1 MYGNILL
8 YHDAINNDSILKD
21 KFLDDYN
28 DSRTILKK
36 MRSNIKVSPN
46 ILANSIGINILY
58 QNKIASNEVSKL
70 PTNTRWSDCLELL
83 NILYEEYNWIESES
97 QGRNSMIKSREQL
110 KYYAVIM
117 EAWIHAKPLK
127 VIIKK
132 TIDYYHNNGNVRN
145 FYIRE
150 NGKLNAVKFDKNN
163 DFYINELIN
172 QVVSDIE
179 NVIRYKIK
187 SYVSNYQSLLD
198 SKTNDKVELIDW
210 ESYIEYGTTDKTTIE
225 IQNLGFSRNLAIF
238 LKENYTSVLIT
249 DEVNSISNIDQDK
262 LRKIINK
269 NKFKLEYNELST
281 LLGWEK

>member
-1 MYGNILL
+1 ML
-8 YHDAINNDSILKD
+8 
-21 KFLDDYN
+21 
-28 DSRTILKK
+28 
-36 MRSNIKVSPN
+36 PN
-46 ILANSIGINILY
+46 
-58 QNKIASNEVSKL
+58 
-70 PTNTRWSDCLELL
+70 NTRWFDCLELL
-83 NILYEEYNWIESES
+83 NILYEQYNWIESES
-97 QGRNSMIKSREQL
+97 QGRDPMIKSRKQL

-132 TIDYYHNNGNVRN
+132 IIDHYHNNGNVRN
-145 FYIRE
+145 IYIRE
-150 NGKLNAVKFDKNN
+150 NGKLNSVKFDKNN
-163 DFYINELIN
+163 DYHINILIN

-187 SYVSNYQSLLD
+187 SYVSNYQALLD
-198 SKTNDKVELIDW
+198 SKTNDKVELMDW

-269 NKFKLEYNELST
+269 DKFKLEYNELST